1 MKKVITLLAIVLF
14 TVNTFAQ
21 SPQKMSYQAVIRN
34 GSNVLVTLSPIGMR
48 VSILQGSAEGTPVYV
63 ETQIP
68 TTNANGLVTVEIGGG
83 TVISGDF
90 TTIDWSTDTYF
101 IKTET
106 DPTGGSNY
114 MATVGTSQLLSVP
127 YALYAKTAN
136 THYIGESYGGGIVFY
151 VYDNGRHGL
160 IAATADQ
167 NDGVSIRWYAG
178 TYTSTMAFANG
189 VGAGKANT
197 AIIIANQGY
206 GDGATYAARIC
217 NEYSVTVGGVTFG
230 DWYLPSEI
238 ELYLLHLQKTVV
250 GGFTNSSPYWSST
263 EDTNYHAGNLL
274 FDSGTSTNGSKLNPN
289 YVRAVRAF

>member
-1 MKKVITLLAIVLF
+1 MRKIYAIFSAVLITATIW
-14 TVNTFAQ
+14 AQ

-34 GSNVLVTLSPIGMR
+34 NSDQLMTNHAVGMQI
-48 VSILQGSAEGTPVYV
+48 SILQGSPTGTAVYV
-63 ETQIP
+63 ETQTP
-68 TTNANGLVTVEIGGG
+68 TTNPNGLVTVEIGGG
-83 TVISGDF
+83 TPVTG
-90 TTIDWSTDTYF
+90 TLAGIDWSTGIYY

-106 DPTGGSNY
+106 DPNGGTSYTITGS
-114 MATVGTSQLLSVP
+114 SQLLSVP
-127 YALYAKTAN
+127 YALYSKTAN

-151 VYDNGRHGL
+151 LYDNGRHGL

-178 TYTSTMAFANG
+178 TYTSTMAFADG

-217 NEYSVTVGGVTFG
+217 NEYSVTVGGVIYG
-230 DWYLPSEI
+230 DWYLPSKI
-238 ELYLLHLQKTVV
+238 ELNLLYLQKTVV
-250 GGFTNSSPYWSST
+250 GGFANSSPYWSST

-274 FDSGTSTNGSKLNPN
+274 FDTGTSTNGSKLNPN